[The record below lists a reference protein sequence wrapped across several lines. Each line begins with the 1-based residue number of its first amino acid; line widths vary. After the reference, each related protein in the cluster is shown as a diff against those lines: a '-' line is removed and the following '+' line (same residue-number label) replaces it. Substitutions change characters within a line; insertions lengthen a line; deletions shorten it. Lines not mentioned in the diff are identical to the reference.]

1 LNGINT
7 QAYYAL
13 EAFSLYNTSPAM
25 PTASSSHP
33 PRTDPQ
39 AKRPKNGEFDPDHYR
54 MTIGEHLEEL
64 RSRLVR
70 GIIGFVIVLIGCFVF
85 YKDVVWFFCKPL
97 VETLYSRH
105 INPQLVV
112 DDVGEGFMVVIKI
125 TMIVA
130 AAFAAP
136 WILYQLWQFVAA
148 GLYPKER
155 KYVTRYLPLSIL
167 LLIGGMVFV
176 YMLVLPWTLQ
186 FFVDWNKALP
196 LRMQSVVQIV
206 EAKIP
211 AANGAPAAPL
221 LSVPSFPGDPANA
234 SDGALW
240 FDSKTHQLKF
250 ALSGEAQVI
259 SFNSPN
265 LVAQEYKLSNYM
277 DMVVMMLITF
287 GLSFQ
292 LPLVVLALERIG
304 IMPIETLRSGR
315 RMVYFAMVVIAAV
328 ITPGDV
334 VTATLAL
341 IVPLI
346 GLYELGILLAR
357 TGKPREDAAVA

>member
-1 LNGINT
+1 
-7 QAYYAL
+7 
-13 EAFSLYNTSPAM
+13 M
-25 PTASSSHP
+25 PTASSTHS
-33 PRTDPQ
+33 PRTDPEV
-39 AKRPKNGEFDPDHYR
+39 KKPRNGEFDPDHYR

-64 RSRLVR
+64 RTRMVR

-97 VETLYSRH
+97 VTTLLSRH

-130 AAFAAP
+130 VAFAAP

-196 LRMQSVVQIV
+196 LRIQSIGDII
-206 EAKIP
+206 KPNIP
-211 AANGAPAAPL
+211 GPTGSGHPL
-221 LSVPSFPGDPANA
+221 LAVPSFPGDPVNA
-234 SDGALW
+234 PDGTLW
-240 FDSKTHQLKF
+240 YDTDTHQLKF
-250 ALSGEAQVI
+250 SIAGEAQVI

-315 RMVYFAMVVIAAV
+315 RVVYFAMVVIAAV

-357 TGKPREDAAVA
+357 TGKPPEEPDAA